1 MPPREASNSFA
12 DQYLT
17 IDYESVNTL
26 LHDPPPPQA
35 HPTQTHPPPPNDLNH
50 NLDSDDDSNNL
61 PHTNVFIEEESYYD
75 PNPTLGTL
83 PPPTVSPNRNTLIS
97 SELDLDPLSLDPS
110 ESDLTL
116 FLRSSLEETGE
127 PRRREFA
134 RFLLHRRGVNVSL
147 GTSLGQMG
155 LPDAPVSRLGSRTV
169 SNLSI
174 ASGYYTGTNVENG
187 MESIPDLD
195 VTMDTDDESTS
206 SPDNLDTHIPQ
217 TDLNLISNT
226 TTLADLKHFTENGL
240 LQAVLPSLTTPRLLA
255 LGTRMLAD
263 YAKNSERRNAVA
275 SNPRILT
282 FCIAVMQQA
291 SKHTPQDGERAVE
304 YAVETIRSLTATEEA
319 DEALMRAP
327 GLLDALADLAEGRA
341 NSKSRLHACIA
352 IMNLSCGK
360 SNKLEIARAPKV
372 LIAMRTV
379 ISETRR
385 SSRGYEIESRLKAAT
400 CIKNLSNADANDGAL
415 LGTPGLVEALGRVI
429 VTSLRVYEVE
439 DRKSAAATTVTN
451 GCLALMNLS
460 IAKQNKHLVF
470 QTPGVMDALML
481 VTRSAAP
488 LKEARIKACS
498 ALSNLAIGYD
508 NKIPMFRYPGFVDAI
523 LGVIRSD
530 EGEARIKA
538 CSILWS
544 FAAEMRNQVP
554 VVQRGDILPTLVQVA
569 ATDTQTEARFKCV
582 AALTL
587 LAESLPNALPLLP
600 ALTPLM
606 DILSDAGPDPTQWKG
621 QTASWCVGFLMNM
634 AQADDAV
641 PHLRDAG
648 VVQLLAPLLTLDHY
662 QSLKA
667 AMAVTFV
674 CRYDEDDET
683 YDLLRKTETVIP
695 KIINLLHN
703 TLSAR
708 GGSGYKYG
716 VFTLRSSVGCI
727 QSLASG
733 PDFMKERMATG
744 PVYDS
749 LLRVVSDFCVE
760 STPGAIV
767 GGGVEDAASP
777 TLAVRALHS
786 LTGHLIPH
794 PGDPFPYGK
803 RMEGRLIKALRGF
816 ETSSHPELR
825 NSDRMLARDA
835 RRLLQGEGQVHANV
849 HANVNAPCFQEDIR
863 IEKVESGGELGPG
876 CCCDIPDIPRFS
888 ASTFVESV
896 QRVVGATTHHTQA
909 RRKSLNR
916 SPTPTNISPLNY
928 ASSQHSA
935 STASTN
941 NTRPQGA
948 TISDP
953 VRTFLL
959 SDENGRRFAV
969 PIDPSG
975 GRVFNDARV
984 WCYRR
989 GRYCKEEE
997 RPDEGFRWTGALQ
1010 AAYEIA
1016 VARLRASGEM
1026 EGVVTTTRSY

>member
-1 MPPREASNSFA
+1 
-12 DQYLT
+12 
-17 IDYESVNTL
+17 
-26 LHDPPPPQA
+26 
-35 HPTQTHPPPPNDLNH
+35 
-50 NLDSDDDSNNL
+50 
-61 PHTNVFIEEESYYD
+61 
-75 PNPTLGTL
+75 
-83 PPPTVSPNRNTLIS
+83 
-97 SELDLDPLSLDPS
+97 
-110 ESDLTL
+110 
-116 FLRSSLEETGE
+116 
-127 PRRREFA
+127 
-134 RFLLHRRGVNVSL
+134 
-147 GTSLGQMG
+147 
-155 LPDAPVSRLGSRTV
+155 
-169 SNLSI
+169 
-174 ASGYYTGTNVENG
+174 
-187 MESIPDLD
+187 
-195 VTMDTDDESTS
+195 
-206 SPDNLDTHIPQ
+206 
-217 TDLNLISNT
+217 
-226 TTLADLKHFTENGL
+226 
-240 LQAVLPSLTTPRLLA
+240 
-255 LGTRMLAD
+255 
-263 YAKNSERRNAVA
+263 
-275 SNPRILT
+275 
-282 FCIAVMQQA
+282 
-291 SKHTPQDGERAVE
+291 
-304 YAVETIRSLTATEEA
+304 
-319 DEALMRAP
+319 
-327 GLLDALADLAEGRA
+327 
-341 NSKSRLHACIA
+341 
-352 IMNLSCGK
+352 
-360 SNKLEIARAPKV
+360 
-372 LIAMRTV
+372 
-379 ISETRR
+379 
-385 SSRGYEIESRLKAAT
+385 
-400 CIKNLSNADANDGAL
+400 
-415 LGTPGLVEALGRVI
+415 
-429 VTSLRVYEVE
+429 
-439 DRKSAAATTVTN
+439 
-451 GCLALMNLS
+451 
-460 IAKQNKHLVF
+460 
-470 QTPGVMDALML
+470 
-481 VTRSAAP
+481 
-488 LKEARIKACS
+488 
-498 ALSNLAIGYD
+498 
-508 NKIPMFRYPGFVDAI
+508 
-523 LGVIRSD
+523 
-530 EGEARIKA
+530 
-538 CSILWS
+538 
-544 FAAEMRNQVP
+544 
-554 VVQRGDILPTLVQVA
+554 
-569 ATDTQTEARFKCV
+569 
-582 AALTL
+582 
-587 LAESLPNALPLLP
+587 
-600 ALTPLM
+600 
-606 DILSDAGPDPTQWKG
+606 
-621 QTASWCVGFLMNM
+621 MNM

-816 ETSSHPELR
+816 ETSCHPELR
-825 NSDRMLARDA
+825 NSDRMLAREA
-835 RRLLQGEGQVHANV
+835 RRLLQGEGQHANA
-849 HANVNAPCFQEDIR
+849 HPNCYNHTEDIR
-863 IEKVESGGELGPG
+863 IEKADSGLGELGAAG

-896 QRVVGATTHHTQA
+896 QRVVGATTHHNA

-916 SPTPTNISPLNY
+916 SPMNTPTPNNSSPLNY
-928 ASSQHSA
+928 VSSQHSA

-941 NTRPQGA
+941 NVSRNNPQGA
-948 TISDP
+948 GAISDP

-1016 VARLRASGEM
+1016 VASLRASGEM
-1026 EGVVTTTRSY
+1026 EGVVTTTKSY